1 MPRSVIYKLVADGR
15 VADVPANGVFGLR
28 ARFCDELY
36 GALSSDRPVSK
47 LELALR
53 DTSKD
58 LDVIADFAIVAIQ
71 AGIDG
76 YLVVPGATA
85 DSGLKGRIVRF
96 RDLRG
101 LPFEAVDP
109 SVAARLY
116 ALGNEIPVDPLSRC
130 PVLFVCNHAH
140 IGVATSSTWRGGR
153 TTCTNASHAQ
163 LTHLTRRT

>member
-1 MPRSVIYKLVADGR
+1 MYKLVVDGR
-15 VADVPANGVFGLR
+15 VADVPAKGVFGLR
-28 ARFCDELY
+28 ARFCDKLY
-36 GALSSDRPVSK
+36 GALSSDRRATE

-76 YLVVPGATA
+76 NLVVPGATA
-85 DSGLKGRIVRF
+85 ESGLKSRIVRF
-96 RDLRG
+96 RDLRV
-101 LPFEAVDP
+101 LTPELTEAV
-109 SVAARLY
+109 VADLKD
-116 ALGNEIPVDPLSRC
+116 LGNKIPVHPLSLC

-140 IGVATSSTWRGGR
+140 IGVATSGTWRGGR
-153 TTCTNASHAQ
+153 TTCTNASHIAQ